1 MKNNKVL
8 ELCLSPD
15 LGGLEIYMH
24 RCSQALSD
32 TFDVTSVIA
41 EQAML
46 LDRFA
51 KMGGHALPIKTGS
64 RFSLITAY
72 RLARL
77 IDEHNIDI
85 LHFHW
90 AKDMPIAVLAKKLSQ
105 RAPKLVQSRHMTMTR
120 FKNDLFH
127 RFLYRHIDHIL
138 CVTKAVAQQ
147 VNTFI
152 PVDIRPST
160 TILYPGA
167 DIYPPMAE
175 TKRLTLRRQLGG
187 EHDFMIGLIGRIT
200 PAKGQYLLIEAVRQ
214 LVAKGLSVK
223 AFIVGHAMSDNYLE
237 TLRQEVRK
245 HELQN
250 NIIFL
255 GFTNAPHEFMQTCDI
270 MLTASK
276 NETFGL
282 VTVEAMQCG
291 TAVIGANSGG
301 TREIIDN
308 NKTGLLFENE
318 NSNDLADKIERLYRN
333 EKQRK
338 QLAQAGQKKASQLF
352 ENEQHFR
359 ELTTLFETI
368 CAKASSDC

>member
-1 MKNNKVL
+1 MNNNKVL

-32 TFDVTSVIA
+32 SFHVTSVIA
-41 EQAML
+41 DHSML

-51 KMGGHALPIKTGS
+51 SMGGHALTIKTGS

-72 RLARL
+72 RLAQL
-77 IDEHNIDI
+77 IDEHKIDI

-90 AKDMPIAVLAKKLSQ
+90 TKDMPVAVLAKKLS
-105 RAPKLVQSRHMTMTR
+105 RRTPKLVQSRHMTMTR
-120 FKNDLFH
+120 FKNDPFH

-138 CVTKAVAQQ
+138 CVTQAVARQI
-147 VNTFI
+147 NTFI
-152 PVDIRPST
+152 PADIRPST

-167 DIYPPMAE
+167 DLPSPME
-175 TKRLTLRRQLGG
+175 ESKRLALRRKLHC
-187 EHDFMIGLIGRIT
+187 EDEIMIGLIGRIT
-200 PAKGQYLLIEAVRQ
+200 PDKGQYLLIEAMHK
-214 LVAKGLSVK
+214 LVAKGLPVK

-237 TLRQEVRK
+237 VLRQKVSK
-245 HELQN
+245 HGLQN
-250 NIIFL
+250 NITFL
-255 GFTNAPHEFMQTCDI
+255 DFTNAPHEFMQTCDI

-301 TREIIDN
+301 TREIIDD

-318 NSNDLADKIERLYRN
+318 NSDDLANKIELLARN
-333 EKQRK
+333 TQQRR
-338 QLAQAGQKKASQLF
+338 QLAQEGQKKAGQQF

-359 ELTTLFETI
+359 QLAALFDI
-368 CAKASSDC
+368 ILKKAPLD